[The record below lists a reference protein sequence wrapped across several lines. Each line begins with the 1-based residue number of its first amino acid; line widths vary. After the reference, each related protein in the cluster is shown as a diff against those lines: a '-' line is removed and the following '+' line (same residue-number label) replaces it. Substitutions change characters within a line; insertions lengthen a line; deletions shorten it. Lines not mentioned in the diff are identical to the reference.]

1 MHCNE
6 TDLSESHSYDVVITS
21 QANIEHGALRA
32 LNSTRYD
39 GTILVKGA
47 NDTLSFTNLTKFYRM
62 DINCNSK
69 LQKIVFP
76 ERFVFDTLNIT
87 EAPALTEINMNK
99 NQRVGSGD
107 RSGESLS
114 NAFLNIIKAPQ
125 LGRNPEAPSQQINA
139 INAFFKLNLDNAGQI
154 QFPNLTSAGSIS
166 VSNSDASFPKLETV
180 YGLNLGNQGFT
191 SFPNLM
197 SSSGDVYIDNLRYGS
212 GNLLGDFSLD
222 PNPDLVIQKS
232 LVIGPRHPSNQQQ
245 PRDNSVVMDQV
256 TAVGEDLNITNI
268 SRLIDIS
275 FSHLREVKRLHIVD
289 NPNSTIT
296 GDFSSL
302 SNANSI
308 YINGIINTTISPA
321 LFPRLAHAGEVI
333 IEALNTE
340 FDCSRL
346 VQMRNLGVI
355 QYLSCN
361 GTNGTNN
368 KSTGLST
375 AASAGIG
382 VGVGI
387 AALGI
392 ITILVWR
399 AICNRRKVR
408 SPNER
413 PNNIREDGLER
424 TVREA
429 PKPQEAL
436 LDDTQIREAGGR
448 PTPYQV
454 AGGEILEAGG
464 RAVRAEAADE
474 RIAGRVAVASPQQKK
489 TSPVE
494 LP

>member
-1 MHCNE
+1 
-6 TDLSESHSYDVVITS
+6 
-21 QANIEHGALRA
+21 
-32 LNSTRYD
+32 
-39 GTILVKGA
+39 
-47 NDTLSFTNLTKFYRM
+47 M

-99 NQRVGSGD
+99 NQWVGSGD

-308 YINGIINTTISPA
+308 YINGIINTYVN
-321 LFPRLAHAGEVI
+321 GEH
-333 IEALNTE
+333 
-340 FDCSRL
+340 
-346 VQMRNLGVI
+346 
-355 QYLSCN
+355 
-361 GTNGTNN
+361 
-368 KSTGLST
+368 
-375 AASAGIG
+375 
-382 VGVGI
+382 
-387 AALGI
+387 
-392 ITILVWR
+392 
-399 AICNRRKVR
+399 
-408 SPNER
+408 
-413 PNNIREDGLER
+413 
-424 TVREA
+424 
-429 PKPQEAL
+429 
-436 LDDTQIREAGGR
+436 
-448 PTPYQV
+448 
-454 AGGEILEAGG
+454 
-464 RAVRAEAADE
+464 
-474 RIAGRVAVASPQQKK
+474 
-489 TSPVE
+489 
-494 LP
+494 